1 LELLGMLHSPEN
13 AERRRGA
20 IAALRELLRQ
30 GLDVETSCRVQDWPC
45 FLSQALN
52 RLMATEIVDLLPWDD
67 LALVRKN
74 KKSLESQNQRVVIDY
89 NCFYMAILAHIA
101 LGFSS
106 KQTELVQILDYTFY
120 SVQTV
125 SCLAYLDCFLFAR
138 STKQKLYVSV

>member
-1 LELLGMLHSPEN
+1 MLHSPEI

-45 FLSQALN
+45 FLSQALD

-74 KKSLESQNQRVVIDY
+74 KKSLESQNQRAVIDF

-106 KQTELVQILDYTFY
+106 KQTELV
-120 SVQTV
+120 
-125 SCLAYLDCFLFAR
+125 
-138 STKQKLYVSV
+138 